1 MWIVGN
7 TQTWY
12 GRFDVIIGKTA
23 AYEQNGLK
31 KKRCESL
38 VAATTVSEEYNDDS
52 SDEDDYFQNEAKPDN
67 LDGHLSE
74 LISQTIVFSFHQ
86 KKCNPSLSLV
96 PSIGVS
102 KSHIQFHF
110 YDSAKDIYLVS
121 QGMPLFYEDNKL
133 QLSTVIATWMVMN
146 YKHLLTGPTEKMVK
160 ESKFGFHTNISSEN
174 LNLYKNNI
182 EMGLK
187 PFKPKLFKVS
197 TVVQEEYELD
207 KSATGKIEAKYQY
220 R

>member
-67 LDGHLSE
+67 LDGHSSE
-74 LISQTIVFSFHQ
+74 LISQTTVFSFHQ

-96 PSIGVS
+96 PSIGVMILQRTFIS
-102 KSHIQFHF
+102 
-110 YDSAKDIYLVS
+110 LVKECHCF
-121 QGMPLFYEDNKL
+121 MKTTNYNCL
-133 QLSTVIATWMVMN
+133 QL
-146 YKHLLTGPTEKMVK
+146 LLPGW
-160 ESKFGFHTNISSEN
+160 
-174 LNLYKNNI
+174 L
-182 EMGLK
+182 
-187 PFKPKLFKVS
+187 
-197 TVVQEEYELD
+197 
-207 KSATGKIEAKYQY
+207 
-220 R
+220 

>member
-38 VAATTVSEEYNDDS
+38 VAATTVSEEYNEDS

-86 KKCNPSLSLV
+86 KKCNPSCVIHWSQQ
-96 PSIGVS
+96 
-102 KSHIQFHF
+102 KSHP
-110 YDSAKDIYLVS
+110 VS
-121 QGMPLFYEDNKL
+121 FL
-133 QLSTVIATWMVMN
+133 
-146 YKHLLTGPTEKMVK
+146 
-160 ESKFGFHTNISSEN
+160 
-174 LNLYKNNI
+174 
-182 EMGLK
+182 
-187 PFKPKLFKVS
+187 
-197 TVVQEEYELD
+197 
-207 KSATGKIEAKYQY
+207 
-220 R
+220 

>member
-1 MWIVGN
+1 M
-7 TQTWY
+7 
-12 GRFDVIIGKTA
+12 
-23 AYEQNGLK
+23 K

-38 VAATTVSEEYNDDS
+38 VAATIVSEEYNDDS

-67 LDGHLSE
+67 LDGHSSE

-102 KSHIQFHF
+102 KSHIQFYF

-133 QLSTVIATWMVMN
+133 QLSTVIATWMVLN

-160 ESKFGFHTNISSEN
+160 DSKFGFYSNTSSEN

-182 EMGLK
+182 KMGLK
-187 PFKPKLFKVS
+187 RFKPKLFKVS
-197 TVVQEEYELD
+197 VVVQEE
-207 KSATGKIEAKYQY
+207 
-220 R
+220 